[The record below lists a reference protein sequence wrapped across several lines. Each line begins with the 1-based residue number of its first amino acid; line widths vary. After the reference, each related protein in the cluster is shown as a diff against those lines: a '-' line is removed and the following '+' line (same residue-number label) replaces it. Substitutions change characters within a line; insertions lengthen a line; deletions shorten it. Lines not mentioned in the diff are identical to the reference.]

1 MRPSESDYET
11 WFSEAQGLCG
21 LTATFNDRQYFQD
34 LREAAKDSQMVAYYE
49 HLLRR
54 YD

>member
-11 WFSEAQGLCG
+11 WFSEAQG